1 MIRGEMRM
9 KSLLKGLFF
18 IVFLLAIIITGGA
31 AVLFTRFK
39 ADFED
44 IERRTQDI
52 IAKIESENV

>member
-1 MIRGEMRM
+1 M